1 MPIYT
6 GTGDDGSTGL
16 FNNQRVGKDDL
27 RVEAYG
33 SVDEINSQI
42 GLLRTE
48 SLPPELDAHLAEI
61 QSALFE
67 IGADLA
73 TPGSS
78 TALPVVRKGISNI
91 ESWID
96 ASEAELPA
104 LRSFVLP
111 GGHREA
117 AQFHLART
125 TARRSERLF
134 WALHHRDGLETELGV
149 YLNRLSD
156 LFFSWARL
164 ANRRHGVPD
173 VPWVPAQKGESK
185 QDAE

>member
-16 FNNQRVGKDDL
+16 FDNQRVSKDDL

-33 SVDEINSQI
+33 SVDEINSQV

-48 SLPPELDAHLAEI
+48 ALPAEI
-61 QSALFE
+61 DSALAKIQSILFE

-73 TPGSS
+73 TPGSKA
-78 TALPVVRKGISNI
+78 ALPTVNAGIADI

-96 ASEAELPA
+96 SSEGELPA
-104 LRSFVLP
+104 LQSFVLP
-111 GGHREA
+111 GGHRQA
-117 AQFHLART
+117 ALFHIART
-125 TARRSERLF
+125 TTRRTERLF
-134 WALHHRDGLETELGV
+134 WSLHKRDGAEPALGI

-164 ANRRHGVPD
+164 ANHRAGVAD
-173 VPWVPAQKGESK
+173 VPWVPAR
-185 QDAE
+185 

>member
-1 MPIYT
+1 MSIYT
-6 GTGDDGSTGL
+6 GTGDDGTTGL

-27 RVEAYG
+27 RVDTYG
-33 SVDEINSQI
+33 SIDEINSRV
-42 GLLRTE
+42 GMLRTE
-48 SLPPELDAHLAEI
+48 ALPTELDAALAKI
-61 QSALFE
+61 QSTLFE

-73 TPGSS
+73 TPGS
-78 TALPVVRKGISNI
+78 TAALPALRAGISDI

-96 ASEAELPA
+96 SSEAELPQ
-104 LRSFVLP
+104 LQSFVLP

-125 TARRSERLF
+125 TTRRAERLF
-134 WALHHRDGLETELGV
+134 WSLHRRDEIPTEPGV

-164 ANRRHGVPD
+164 ANHRHGVAD
-173 VPWVPAQKGESK
+173 IPWTSAPRGEV
-185 QDAE
+185 

>member
-6 GTGDDGSTGL
+6 KTGDDGDTGL
-16 FNNQRVGKDDL
+16 FNGQRVHKEDL
-27 RVEAYG
+27 RVETYG
-33 SVDEINSQI
+33 CVDEVNSQI

-48 SLPPELDAHLAEI
+48 QLPADIDTALSKI
-61 QSALFE
+61 QSTLFD

-73 TPGSS
+73 TPGSTS
-78 TALPVVRKGISNI
+78 AVPRI
-91 ESWID
+91 ESEISDIEDWID
-96 ASEAELPA
+96 ASEAQLPA

-117 AQFHLART
+117 ALFHVART
-125 TARRSERLF
+125 AVRRTERLF
-134 WALHHRDGLETELGV
+134 WTLHRQEEVHPTAGV

-164 ANRRHGVPD
+164 ANHRHGVQD
-173 VPWVPAQKGESK
+173 VPWIPAREEE
-185 QDAE
+185 A